1 MLLSGSPVL
10 VFAICD
16 VTKYGGSGN
25 KRPSKRPFPHHSTY
39 RLVCASIIWV
49 YLDRLADVGKFNLP
63 PHPTPSDRVAREHV
77 QCWALQLQQELMR
90 GLYTGTAVHW
100 RFNLIQ
106 LLNALC
112 FGSWILIVFV
122 VVCSS
127 PVELTM
133 TVWCSFIVTCN
144 IRPLPKTELILD
156 RLV

>member
-1 MLLSGSPVL
+1 MLLSGSPEL

-49 YLDRLADVGKFNLP
+49 YLDRLADVGKFNPP
-63 PHPTPSDRVAREHV
+63 PHPTPSHLIELHGSTCSAEHCNSSRSSWEAFT
-77 QCWALQLQQELMR
+77 QALP
-90 GLYTGTAVHW
+90 YTDVT
-100 RFNLIQ
+100 FNLIQ

-112 FGSWILIVFV
+112 FGSWILIESV

-133 TVWCSFIVTCN
+133 TVWCSFIVTYV
-144 IRPLPKTELILD
+144 ILD
-156 RLV
+156 HSLKLN